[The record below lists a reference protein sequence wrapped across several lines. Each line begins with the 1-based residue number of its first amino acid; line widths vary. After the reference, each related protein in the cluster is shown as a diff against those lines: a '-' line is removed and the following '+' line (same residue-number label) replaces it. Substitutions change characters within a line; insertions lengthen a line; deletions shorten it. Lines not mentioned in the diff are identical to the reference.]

1 VRSFIAPEA
10 PWLDCHIVRTTSVR
24 AEPRP
29 NPRRSQQATAE
40 LNPLAVGALMLTTDV
55 VADHATWR
63 VVQMPSFGSRGIALV
78 ETEYP
83 WGTHVARFVWPTPDW
98 PAFIDHSVLVAAW
111 ASMDA
116 NYLMELSLVELSYCM
131 AWVVARVANHR
142 AELAVMFA
150 EKSAEKPAPN
160 QAKKHS
166 TEGSGRPSMAEI
178 AIKPPAKNQ
187 LYDQLFD
194 ELKELATR
202 LDNEI
207 LPAQIDATRN
217 SASRRWLD
225 ALALFYFEEYVGA
238 RAVADAGN
246 GGNGWRDLLGKIDRT
261 QRGMPVESLRV
272 QLAQRALTKPDYR
285 PTATEADSMLREIEK
300 RASESGSPPPKTS

>member
-1 VRSFIAPEA
+1 
-10 PWLDCHIVRTTSVR
+10 
-24 AEPRP
+24 
-29 NPRRSQQATAE
+29 
-40 LNPLAVGALMLTTDV
+40 
-55 VADHATWR
+55 
-63 VVQMPSFGSRGIALV
+63 
-78 ETEYP
+78 
-83 WGTHVARFVWPTPDW
+83 
-98 PAFIDHSVLVAAW
+98 
-111 ASMDA
+111 
-116 NYLMELSLVELSYCM
+116 
-131 AWVVARVANHR
+131 
-142 AELAVMFA
+142 
-150 EKSAEKPAPN
+150 
-160 QAKKHS
+160 
-166 TEGSGRPSMAEI
+166 MAEI
-178 AIKPPAKNQ
+178 GIRPPAKNQ